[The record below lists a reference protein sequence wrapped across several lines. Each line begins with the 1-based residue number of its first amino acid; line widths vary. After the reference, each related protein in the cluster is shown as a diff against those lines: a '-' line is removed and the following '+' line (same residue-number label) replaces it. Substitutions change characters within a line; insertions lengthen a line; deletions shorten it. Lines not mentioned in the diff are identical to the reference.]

1 MLHPRPTPRL
11 CGPSRLWHSF
21 GLLIA
26 LAATRMV
33 LADEALCPSQSANQ
47 TPTRLAET
55 KPSAGGPIE
64 ITSDKATVGVNGN
77 AVLQGNVDVR
87 QGDRE
92 VRAQDAQYDA
102 TTKDVSVKG
111 SVEYQDPLV
120 TLSGADGHYS
130 ADGGAQFRGAQFELQ
145 QRSARG
151 SADSVKLTPQG
162 VLDLT
167 GVTFTTCPKSDQS
180 WQIRAGELT
189 LDT

>member
-120 TLSGADGHYS
+120 TLSLSLIH
-130 ADGGAQFRGAQFELQ
+130 
-145 QRSARG
+145 
-151 SADSVKLTPQG
+151 
-162 VLDLT
+162 
-167 GVTFTTCPKSDQS
+167 
-180 WQIRAGELT
+180 I
-189 LDT
+189 